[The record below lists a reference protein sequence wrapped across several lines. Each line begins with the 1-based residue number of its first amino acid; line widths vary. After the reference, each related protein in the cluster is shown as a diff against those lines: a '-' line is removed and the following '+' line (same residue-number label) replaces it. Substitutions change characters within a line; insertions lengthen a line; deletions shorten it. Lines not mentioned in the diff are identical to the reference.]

1 MVQKGDSKRRGR
13 PPAYDADTALQA
25 ALDAFWDG
33 GYAATSLDDLSAATG
48 MNRPSLYG
56 AFGDKRELY
65 LKAVERYREAGRA
78 GLARAL
84 APDRPLRD
92 GLREV
97 YSRAIALYLSG
108 KSGPRGCFVI
118 GTAAT
123 EAVGSPE
130 VRALLA
136 ATLRDFDKAFEERMV
151 LARERGELPAD
162 ADPAALARVASAIL
176 HTLAVRARAGEK
188 RAALEATA
196 AAGLDLVC
204 GPARPRSAAR
214 RPR

>member
-1 MVQKGDSKRRGR
+1 MVQKGENKRRGR

-33 GYAATSLDDLSAATG
+33 GYAATSLDELSAATG

-65 LKAVERYREAGRA
+65 LKAVERYREA
-78 GLARAL
+78 ARTGMGSAL
-84 APDRPLRD
+84 APDRSLRD
-92 GLREV
+92 GLHEV
-97 YSRAIALYLSG
+97 FSRALALYMSG

-136 ATLRDFDKAFEERMV
+136 ATLRDVDDAFEERMV
-151 LARERGELPAD
+151 LAREQGELPAG
-162 ADPAALARVASAIL
+162 ADPVALARIASAIL

-196 AAGLDLVC
+196 AAGLELLC
-204 GPARPRSAAR
+204 GPGRRSVAR
-214 RPR
+214 RR

>member
-1 MVQKGDSKRRGR
+1 MVQNRERSRPRRGR

-33 GYAATSLDDLSAATG
+33 GYAATSLDELSAATG

-65 LKAVERYREAGRA
+65 LKAVERYREASRA
-78 GLARAL
+78 GMARAL

-92 GLREV
+92 GLRAV
-97 YSRAIALYLSG
+97 YAAAISIYLAG
-108 KSGPRGCFVI
+108 ESGPRGCFLI

-123 EAVGSPE
+123 EAVTSPE
-130 VRALLA
+130 VRAQLA
-136 ATLRDFDKAFEERMV
+136 GALHELDQVFEVRLT
-151 LARERGELPAD
+151 LAREQGELPAD
-162 ADPAALARVASAIL
+162 ADPAALARIASAIL

-196 AAGLDLVC
+196 AAGIAMVC
-204 GPARPRSAAR
+204 GPERGRGR
-214 RPR
+214 RR